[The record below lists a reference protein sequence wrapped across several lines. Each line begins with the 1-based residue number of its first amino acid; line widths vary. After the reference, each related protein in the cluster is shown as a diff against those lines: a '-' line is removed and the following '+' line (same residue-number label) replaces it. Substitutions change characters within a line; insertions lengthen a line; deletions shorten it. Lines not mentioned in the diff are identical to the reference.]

1 MKSVVE
7 IPDTFKLTG
16 NESLIIMIFI
26 AVGLHIFI
34 ILGMGFTVPE
44 QPKISEAIDIV
55 IATTPQ
61 KKPPKKAKYLAQENQ
76 QAMGSEKKKPVP
88 TAQKIPSQGV
98 VKKSKSHKKI
108 PIKSRPVKKIKVI
121 PKVLTQK
128 KSPKKIVVK
137 EEVVALQPS
146 KPLLSPESLARQ
158 IAQLGAKIR
167 HKPRSSELSRIK
179 FVDAVST
186 HKYLS
191 ANYERQWQ
199 EKVEKIG
206 NLNYPEIARKEGV
219 TGKLTM
225 DVGIKA
231 DGRIYSIRI
240 RISSGY
246 QSLDDAAKRIVRL
259 GAPYA
264 PLPKELR
271 EELDVLVIT
280 RIWKFFDES
289 SMSLR

>member
-1 MKSVVE
+1 MKSAVE

-16 NESLIIMIFI
+16 NELLVVMIFI
-26 AVGLHIFI
+26 AIGLHAFV

-44 QPKISEAIDIV
+44 QPKISQAIDIV
-55 IATTPQ
+55 IATAPQ
-61 KKPPKKAKYLAQENQ
+61 KKAPKKAKYLAQENQ
-76 QAMGSEKKKPVP
+76 QAMGREKKKPVP

-98 VKKSKSHKKI
+98 VKKSTSHKKS
-108 PIKSRPVKKIKVI
+108 PAKSRPVKKLKVT

-128 KSPKKIVVK
+128 KSPQKVVIK
-137 EEVVALQPS
+137 EKVIAPQPS

-158 IAQLGAKIR
+158 IAQLGTKIR

-240 RISSGY
+240 RNSSGH

-271 EELDVLVIT
+271 AELDVLVIT
-280 RIWKFFDES
+280 RIWKFSDES
-289 SMSLR
+289 SISVR